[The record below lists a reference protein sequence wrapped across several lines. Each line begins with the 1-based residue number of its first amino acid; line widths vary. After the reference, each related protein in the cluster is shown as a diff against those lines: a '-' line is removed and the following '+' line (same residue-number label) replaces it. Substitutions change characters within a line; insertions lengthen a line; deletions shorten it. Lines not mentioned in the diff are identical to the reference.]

1 MKTNS
6 SDALQSKQTFES
18 LYISTRLGVLH
29 PPRGMNIKEKKLT
42 RYVTCRFRASLNHKD
57 DGQTKFIKPNS
68 QR

>member
-6 SDALQSKQTFES
+6 SDAIQSKHTFES

-42 RYVTCRFRASLNHKD
+42 RYDFPC
-57 DGQTKFIKPNS
+57 TKNDQSIPLG
-68 QR
+68 